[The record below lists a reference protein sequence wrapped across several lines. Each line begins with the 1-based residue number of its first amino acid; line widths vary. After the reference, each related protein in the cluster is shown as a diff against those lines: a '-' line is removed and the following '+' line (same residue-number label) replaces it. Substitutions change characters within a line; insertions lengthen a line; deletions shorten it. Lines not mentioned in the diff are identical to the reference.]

1 VLIRFQSVELLNKLT
16 PKKGIK
22 NTNKNKNSSQINM
35 EWEKGEKRESYHDFG
50 KGYPCSRSLTQGKID
65 DIELLEDHEL
75 VRKNE

>member
-1 VLIRFQSVELLNKLT
+1 
-16 PKKGIK
+16 
-22 NTNKNKNSSQINM
+22 M